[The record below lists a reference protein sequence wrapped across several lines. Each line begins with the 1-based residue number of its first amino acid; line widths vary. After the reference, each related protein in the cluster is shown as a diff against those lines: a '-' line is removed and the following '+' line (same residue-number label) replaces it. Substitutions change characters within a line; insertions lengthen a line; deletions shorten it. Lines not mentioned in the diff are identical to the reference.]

1 MKITRMPRGG
11 GGGGCSGCVSELTE
25 MGESLDWMGL
35 VAEGRAGGEFGW
47 EPQRLGR
54 VRLYY
59 W

>member
-1 MKITRMPRGG
+1 
-11 GGGGCSGCVSELTE
+11 

>member
-1 MKITRMPRGG
+1 VVVVVVVAPGV
-11 GGGGCSGCVSELTE
+11 SPVSELTE